1 MKRIV
6 GTYLKDVGS
15 TRGPTVSVSGGA
27 GSLELDWEP
36 PYLRGPPHL
45 TSAAVDAADDPQ
57 ACLHGKMGSVANR
70 QPVEALSTPLR
81 EVVIWNGEAGKMR
94 LLCVIPA
101 MGPGGAERV
110 MARLI
115 GSLAEEHTIMLLTY
129 EAPTTPSFYPLPPH
143 VEQVR
148 LDLLGGCGFDRLSRL
163 ARRAVA
169 IREVART
176 WRPDVI
182 LSFMDTM
189 NTTAVLSCLGTGVPV
204 VVSERVDPSR
214 HPLPWPKRALRLAAY
229 GMAHAVVVQ
238 TERISRAFPSW
249 LRRRMI
255 IIPNGAPLPPSQARP
270 GVPGQDGRF
279 RVIGI
284 GRLEHQKGFDL
295 LIEAFAAIARRHPD
309 WDLVIFG
316 EGSER
321 ASLTALSERM
331 GVATRVRL
339 AGLTTSPETEMTAS
353 HVIAFP
359 SRYEG
364 FPNALA
370 EGVAAGLPAVAQI
383 GVSGVE
389 ELVVEGRTGFLV
401 GDGAPGLADAL
412 NRLMTNP
419 ALREEMGR
427 EARRHA
433 AYWAPDDIY
442 ARWAAVLTVAAG
454 KGR

>member
-1 MKRIV
+1 
-6 GTYLKDVGS
+6 
-15 TRGPTVSVSGGA
+15 
-27 GSLELDWEP
+27 
-36 PYLRGPPHL
+36 
-45 TSAAVDAADDPQ
+45 
-57 ACLHGKMGSVANR
+57 
-70 QPVEALSTPLR
+70 
-81 EVVIWNGEAGKMR
+81 MR

-115 GSLAEEHTIMLLTY
+115 GSLAREHTVMLLTY

-169 IREVART
+169 IRGVVRA

-214 HPLPWPKRALRLAAY
+214 HPLPWPKRVLRLAAY

-238 TERISRAFPSW
+238 TERIRRAFPSW
-249 LRRRMI
+249 LSRRMT
-255 IIPNGAPLPPSQARP
+255 IIPNGVPLPSMNAQPD
-270 GVPGQDGRF
+270 VPGRNGRF

-295 LIEAFAAIARRHPD
+295 LIEAFAAIAPRHPD

-321 ASLTALSERM
+321 TALTALSERM
-331 GVATRVRL
+331 GVATRVCL
-339 AGLTTSPETEMTAS
+339 AGLTSSPEAEMTAS

-370 EGVAAGLPAVAQI
+370 EGMAAGLPAVAQI

-401 GDGAPGLADAL
+401 GDDSAGLADAL
-412 NRLMTNP
+412 DRLMTNP
-419 ALREEMGR
+419 NLRGEMGR
-427 EARRHA
+427 EARQHA
-433 AYWAPDDIY
+433 TLWAPDDIH
-442 ARWAAVLTVAAG
+442 ARWATVLAAAAG